1 MYPFN
6 RRKILCEEAGSF
18 FIMALLMILFL
29 PNLLQAKSNILK
41 ESLATIQAKALKGD
55 VYYQGALGLFYKTG
69 EHGLPIDM
77 EEAMRW
83 SKMAANKEGALGLA
97 TLAAIELENGK
108 TERGHFLY
116 DEAYLHS
123 NLRTLGKEKD
133 PLALY
138 CLGMMEMD
146 NPPRNIPKAIRNLEK
161 SAEMEFATAQA
172 TLGMIY
178 FAGIGVRKDPDIAL
192 KWSSKAAQSKIPLG
206 MFYLGLAYAVGD
218 GLSINDDFAIRW
230 IRAAA
235 ERELTMAQLTL
246 GMKLALGDGVIKN
259 LELAVQWLRR
269 ATLNGSAE
277 AALQLRK
284 YENILLR
291 LDEPQVNF
299 SESVSVN
306 QIASQALSSSLK
318 VDNRDKFPNPSESSS
333 FGSQGMVQDILN
345 EPISQNSSVEMAKEF
360 IAIGEDESTAINLLQ
375 EESKQGNAE
384 AANELGLIAYKKKEY
399 QSAMSWFQKASK
411 FKHPE
416 SLRYLGI
423 LYFLGQGVEIDYKKA
438 ETWLDQAVRAGDL
451 EASRYLRIVK
461 QFR

>member
-1 MYPFN
+1 
-6 RRKILCEEAGSF
+6 
-18 FIMALLMILFL
+18 
-29 PNLLQAKSNILK
+29 
-41 ESLATIQAKALKGD
+41 
-55 VYYQGALGLFYKTG
+55 
-69 EHGLPIDM
+69 
-77 EEAMRW
+77 
-83 SKMAANKEGALGLA
+83 
-97 TLAAIELENGK
+97 
-108 TERGHFLY
+108 
-116 DEAYLHS
+116 
-123 NLRTLGKEKD
+123 
-133 PLALY
+133 
-138 CLGMMEMD
+138 MD

-218 GLSINDDFAIRW
+218 GLSINDDFAVRW

-291 LDEPQVNF
+291 LDEPEVNF

-333 FGSQGMVQDILN
+333 FGSRGMAQDILN
-345 EPISQNSSVEMAKEF
+345 EPIPK
-360 IAIGEDESTAINLLQ
+360 IHLLRWLKNLLQ
-375 EESKQGNAE
+375 SGRRKHCNQPFAGRVQARKCRSCQRARINRLQEERIPISNV
-384 AANELGLIAYKKKEY
+384 LV
-399 QSAMSWFQKASK
+399 SKASK

-423 LYFLGQGVEIDYKKA
+423 LYFLGQGVEIDYRKA
-438 ETWLDQAVRAGDL
+438 ETWLGSSCQGR
-451 EASRYLRIVK
+451 R
-461 QFR
+461 FRSLKVSKDR